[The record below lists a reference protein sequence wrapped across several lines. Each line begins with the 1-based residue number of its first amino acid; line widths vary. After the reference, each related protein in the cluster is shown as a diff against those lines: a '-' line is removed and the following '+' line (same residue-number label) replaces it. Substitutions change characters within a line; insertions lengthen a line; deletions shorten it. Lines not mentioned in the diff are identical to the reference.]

1 MSFPWK
7 RRIQAV
13 GWATCLPML
22 SFYSGENIMKTKS
35 YNRKGFTL
43 AEAMIA
49 VTLLAFAASAVSM
62 PYVAGAASRAEGARR
77 TLAAKLAGDRLEQ
90 LEQIANIDYDNQ
102 LWWYDGWYE
111 FPGCLEDGN
120 GGFLADPVY
129 SDFTRFS
136 NVVPFRVSNGVLE
149 QVAFVDFADS
159 DFCLVTVT
167 VSYDEGLMNVRL
179 STLIGK

>member
-1 MSFPWK
+1 
-7 RRIQAV
+7 
-13 GWATCLPML
+13 
-22 SFYSGENIMKTKS
+22 MKTKR

-77 TLAAKLAGDRLEQ
+77 TLAAKLAADRLEQ
-90 LEQIANIDYDNQ
+90 IAKIDYDQ
-102 LWWYDGWYE
+102 LWQYDGYPFE
-111 FPGCLEDGN
+111 LFPGGLEDGN
-120 GGFLADPVY
+120 GGFLTDPVY

-136 NVVPFRVSNGVLE
+136 NVVSFRVSNGELV
-149 QVAFVDFADS
+149 QVMPGQDS
-159 DFCLVTVT
+159 DFSLITVS
-167 VSYDEGLMNVRL
+167 VSYDEGLMYVRL

>member
-1 MSFPWK
+1 
-7 RRIQAV
+7 
-13 GWATCLPML
+13 ML
-22 SFYSGENIMKTKS
+22 SLYSDENIMIANR

-62 PYVAGAASRAEGARR
+62 PFVAGASIRAEGARR

-90 LEQIANIDYDNQ
+90 IIKTDYDQ
-102 LWWYDGWYE
+102 IFWMYEGCYE
-111 FPGCLEDGN
+111 FPGGLEDGA
-120 GGFLADPVY
+120 GGLLSDPVY

-136 NVVPFRVSNGVLE
+136 NVVPFRVSNGLLV
-149 QVAFVDFADS
+149 QVAPGADS
-159 DFCLVTVT
+159 DFSLVTVS
-167 VSYDEGLMNVRL
+167 VSYDNGLMNVRL

>member
-1 MSFPWK
+1 
-7 RRIQAV
+7 
-13 GWATCLPML
+13 
-22 SFYSGENIMKTKS
+22 MKTKR

-77 TLAAKLAGDRLEQ
+77 TLAAKLAADRLEQ
-90 LEQIANIDYDNQ
+90 LAKIDYDQ
-102 LWWYDGWYE
+102 LWQYDGYPFE
-111 FPGCLEDGN
+111 LFPGGLEDGN
-120 GGFLADPVY
+120 GGFLTDPTDPVY
-129 SDFTRFS
+129 SDFTRYS
-136 NVVPFRVSNGVLE
+136 NVVPFRVSNGILE
-149 QVAFVDFADS
+149 QVMPGADS
-159 DFCLVTVT
+159 DFSLVTVT

>member
-1 MSFPWK
+1 
-7 RRIQAV
+7 
-13 GWATCLPML
+13 
-22 SFYSGENIMKTKS
+22 MKTKR

-77 TLAAKLAGDRLEQ
+77 TLAAKLAADRLEQ
-90 LEQIANIDYDNQ
+90 IVNTDYDQ
-102 LWWYDGWYE
+102 IYWMYEGWYE
-111 FPGCLEDGN
+111 FAGYLEDGN
-120 GGFLADPVY
+120 GGFLTDPVY
-129 SDFTRFS
+129 SDFTRYS
-136 NVVPFRVSNGVLE
+136 NVVPFRVSNGILE
-149 QVAFVDFADS
+149 QVMPGADS
-159 DFCLVTVT
+159 DFSLVTVT